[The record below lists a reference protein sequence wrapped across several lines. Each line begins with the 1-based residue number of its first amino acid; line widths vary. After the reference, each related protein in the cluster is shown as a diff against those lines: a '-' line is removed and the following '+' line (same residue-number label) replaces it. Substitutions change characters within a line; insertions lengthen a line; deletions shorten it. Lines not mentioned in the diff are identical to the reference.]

1 MQKKKLISKE
11 QQALIHL
18 RWYQKLDKDLAS
30 LKTKVDNLDVNI
42 LKTVPS
48 ALSKLNN
55 AVDNDVVK
63 KLCMINWLSKSILLI
78 IRYQAPVD

>member
-1 MQKKKLISKE
+1 MQKKLISKE

-48 ALSKLNN
+48 ALSKLSNV
-55 AVDNDVVK
+55 VDNDVVK

-78 IRYQAPVD
+78 IKYQAPVD